1 MDRKRNLEFGE
12 QLAKL
17 DEADKDERERRETKE
32 ENKSVLIQR
41 ELAPP
46 LLVE

>member
-12 QLAKL
+12 ELAKL

-32 ENKSVLIQR
+32 ENELVLIQR
-41 ELAPP
+41 ELASP
-46 LLVE
+46 LLLE